1 MYFHLVGS
9 MQLMMEEELQRE
21 STRRQYEQRQGIVQ
35 EAINSSLENDKAIE
49 AILASKGKS
58 QEGLIS
64 KLLEDEKYQREAFQS
79 LLVQQDQRS
88 QVRRRHV
95 MMHCYFCHTTY
106 LLKDFCPHIIL

>member
-88 QVRRRHV
+88 QVR
-95 MMHCYFCHTTY
+95 
-106 LLKDFCPHIIL
+106 